1 MGEKTMTKQ
10 HVHDALDLLSERLD
24 PFIQEHLREHIG
36 ELEWTSVLSELDRM
50 KGKEGWTY
58 SRRDLSLQ
66 LRMLTERLG
75 AFGYPFDAGDRNRT
89 LSSYGSVLRIIRNR
103 LSHGSEF
110 EVFDAL
116 QAADTVRTV
125 LAHIGD
131 AEGSSRAADIRA
143 AVIKDLLEA
152 SDSQGDVAADDD
164 DQQAPT
170 LAVASQGT
178 AEKVPAADLL
188 YGAVPWE
195 AWTPV
200 VVGEQE
206 DLDSMRTNRVKEN
219 VRSLIEDIAES
230 EGPVH
235 QERVARLVGLAFGFS
250 RLVPG
255 RMRRILGQ
263 IPRASVDIDPYG
275 FVWPKGIDR
284 SRWLIHRTGDGSVR
298 SFEQIA
304 PTEIANAIVAVIK
317 DDASLEGAELRRR
330 VLQQFGRKRTSK
342 PAREQFELGLA
353 YAKSSGRIQ

>member
-1 MGEKTMTKQ
+1 MTKH
-10 HVHDALDLLSERLD
+10 HVHEALDLLAERLD
-24 PFIQEHLREHIG
+24 PFIQSRLNGHMGGLD
-36 ELEWTSVLSELDRM
+36 WTSVLQELDRM
-50 KGKEGWTY
+50 RGKEGWMY
-58 SRRDLSLQ
+58 SRRDVALQ

-75 AFGYPFDAGDRNRT
+75 TLGYPFDAGDRNRT

-103 LSHGSEF
+103 LSHGNEF

-116 QAADTVRTV
+116 QASDTVRTV

-131 AEGSSRAADIRA
+131 AEGSRRAADIRA
-143 AVIKDLLEA
+143 EVIRELVEA
-152 SDSQGDVAADDD
+152 SEGVVAGPGEEDSPEQIPLPEG
-164 DQQAPT
+164 QQT
-170 LAVASQGT
+170 ELDASSQ
-178 AEKVPAADLL
+178 L
-188 YGAVPWE
+188 YGAIPWE

-206 DLDSMRTNRVKEN
+206 DLNSMRTIRVREN
-219 VRSLIEDIAES
+219 VRSLIEDIAEA
-230 EGPVH
+230 EGPVD
-235 QERVARLVGLAFGFS
+235 QERIARLVGLAFGFT
-250 RLVPG
+250 RLVPV
-255 RMRRILGQ
+255 RIKKIRAQ
-263 IPRASVDIDPYG
+263 IPKASVDIDPHG

-317 DDASLEGAELRRR
+317 DDASLAGTDLQRR

-353 YAKSSGRIQ
+353 HARTSGRIE

>member
-1 MGEKTMTKQ
+1 MPKQ
-10 HVHDALDLLSERLD
+10 HVHEALDLLSERLD

-36 ELEWTSVLSELDRM
+36 ELEWISVLSELDRM
-50 KGKEGWTY
+50 KGKEGWIY

-116 QAADTVRTV
+116 HAADTVRTV

-152 SDSQGDVAADDD
+152 SESQGDVPTDDED
-164 DQQAPT
+164 EQVPT
-170 LAVASQGT
+170 SAIASQGT
-178 AEKVPAADLL
+178 TGGAASHELV

-206 DLDSMRTNRVKEN
+206 DLDSMRTIRVKEN

-235 QERVARLVGLAFGFS
+235 QDRVARLVGLAFGFS
-250 RLVPG
+250 RLVPA
-255 RMRRILGQ
+255 RMKRIRGQ
-263 IPRASVDIDPYG
+263 IPKASVEIDPYG

-284 SRWLIHRTGDGSVR
+284 SRWLIHRTGDDSLR

-304 PTEIANAIVAVIK
+304 PTEIANAIVAVNK
-317 DDASLEGAELRRR
+317 DDASLTGAELERR

-353 YAKSSGRIQ
+353 FAKSSGRIQ

>member
-1 MGEKTMTKQ
+1 MGEKTMSKH
-10 HVHDALDLLSERLD
+10 HVHAALDLLSERLD
-24 PFIQEHLREHIG
+24 PFIQASLQDQILGLEWSSVLRE
-36 ELEWTSVLSELDRM
+36 LDQM

-75 AFGYPFDAGDRNRT
+75 ALGYPFDAGDRNRT

-103 LSHGSEF
+103 LSHGGEF

-125 LAHIGD
+125 LTHIGD
-131 AEGSSRAADIRA
+131 TDGADRAGEIRT

-152 SDSQGDVAADDD
+152 SEPESE
-164 DQQAPT
+164 
-170 LAVASQGT
+170 AVADSDDE
-178 AEKVPAADLL
+178 AVPVPAGSKSSNAEAGNGVDVL
-188 YGAVPWE
+188 YGSVPWE
-195 AWTPV
+195 SWTQV

-206 DLDSMRTNRVKEN
+206 DLDSMRTVRVKEN
-219 VRSLIEDIAES
+219 VRSLIEDIAEA

-235 QERVARLVGLAFGFS
+235 QDRVARLVGLAFGFS
-250 RLVPG
+250 RLVPA
-255 RMRRILGQ
+255 RMRRILNQ
-263 IPRASVDIDPYG
+263 IPRASVDVDSYG
-275 FVWPKGIDR
+275 FVWPKGIDH
-284 SRWLIHRTGDGSVR
+284 SRWLIHRTGTGSAR
-298 SFEQIA
+298 PFEQIA

-317 DDASLEGAELRRR
+317 DDPSVAGADLRRR
-330 VLQQFGRKRTSK
+330 VLQQFGRKRSSK